1 MKNQDLV
8 KEKQKE
14 TLSQFYSNLS
24 LAILSIGVIAPL
36 FNQIDNVLRLTL
48 GAMFSLIVAGFF
60 LKKSLIIFE

>member
-36 FNQIDNVLRLTL
+36 FNKIDDMIRLII
-48 GAMFSLIVAGFF
+48 GAIFSFVFAGFL
-60 LKKSLIIFE
+60 LKKSLVIFE